1 MKPGNGDAQAQAA
14 ARKAYE
20 HHDPAHT
27 IFSERESNPCAARAF
42 PDFDALWAGGEF
54 AHWARTLLG
63 PLRQALPAAAS
74 RKASGPGA
82 ATEGTP

>member
-1 MKPGNGDAQAQAA
+1 
-14 ARKAYE
+14 
-20 HHDPAHT
+20 
-27 IFSERESNPCAARAF
+27 
-42 PDFDALWAGGEF
+42 
-54 AHWARTLLG
+54 LLG